1 MSDET
6 QVQLTV
12 KRLRSEGFAPV
23 PFQDNGPPIP
33 QGTLESLNSYVQ
45 DGIPPGGFL
54 EAALVDSLV
63 GAYQAADDANLA
75 ALTTLAHYLFSV
87 LPDECWGSPT
97 KVQAWL
103 EEHRNERQ
111 EGR

>member
-1 MSDET
+1 M
-6 QVQLTV
+6 QIAV
-12 KRLRSEGFAPV
+12 KALRAEGYTPADFN
-23 PFQDNGPPIP
+23 DNGPPIP
-33 QGTLESLNSYVQ
+33 QGTLESLHAYVHE
-45 DGIPPGGFL
+45 GIPPGGFL